1 MSARRFDTGLAPLPP
16 VMAMGPAQAG
26 GGPIPSGLPGA
37 TSLRGRS
44 RIGRATMAR
53 IESAMIRQ
61 TFGASFRPLDPS
73 LRCAAYF
80 ASPGMTE
87 KWNMRSKSSA
97 IWRSRNPKERRLLQ
111 QVFTV
116 LRFNKG

>member
-1 MSARRFDTGLAPLPP
+1 
-16 VMAMGPAQAG
+16 
-26 GGPIPSGLPGA
+26 
-37 TSLRGRS
+37 
-44 RIGRATMAR
+44 
-53 IESAMIRQ
+53 
-61 TFGASFRPLDPS
+61 LDPS
-73 LRCAAYF
+73 LRKRRCAAYF